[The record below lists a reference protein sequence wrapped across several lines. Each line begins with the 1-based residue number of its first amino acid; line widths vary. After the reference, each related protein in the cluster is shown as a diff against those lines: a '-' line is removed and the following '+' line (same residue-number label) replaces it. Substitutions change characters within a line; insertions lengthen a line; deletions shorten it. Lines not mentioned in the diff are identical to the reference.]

1 MNEAVILTTK
11 EQIAFFR
18 LMALRSAVK
27 LEMLGMRRRGESARS
42 IAARELG
49 LPKTARAQT
58 VYDALTAVIDK

>member
-1 MNEAVILTTK
+1 MNEAVILNTPQ
-11 EQIAFFR
+11 QIAHYR

-49 LPKTARAQT
+49 LPKTARAQA
-58 VYDALTAVIDK
+58 VYDALTEALKQ